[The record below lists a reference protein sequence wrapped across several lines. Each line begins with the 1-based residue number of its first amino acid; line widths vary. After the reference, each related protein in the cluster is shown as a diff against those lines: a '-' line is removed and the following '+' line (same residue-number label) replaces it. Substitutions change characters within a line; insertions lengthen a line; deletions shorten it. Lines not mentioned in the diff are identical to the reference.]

1 MGLALGAFP
10 AGREGQ
16 RSVNLK
22 RKKRGGTT
30 SVSYLRGKEK
40 GAWLEFLILTGKVT
54 FSAPAEIFTDF
65 AIYEV

>member
-1 MGLALGAFP
+1 M
-10 AGREGQ
+10 
-16 RSVNLK
+16 NLK

>member
-22 RKKRGGTT
+22 RKERGGT